1 MDADQPPLLFQT
13 DHAIDLG
20 VGNQVAD
27 FLVAKA
33 ALGALETEH
42 DGHPIVR
49 PSE

>member
-27 FLVAKA
+27 FFAKA
-33 ALGALETEH
+33 ALGAAPHIRMWLFTTC
-42 DGHPIVR
+42 
-49 PSE
+49 S